1 MRPKSLPRRVDQQT
15 GTDYSFR
22 REWIRRRLESLASVF
37 GIDVL
42 TYAIL
47 SNHIHVILRNR
58 PDVVAAW
65 SNEEAALRW
74 LRVFPGRRLDE
85 QLAEPTESDVRM
97 LAANEQ
103 RMAEV
108 RSRLSDISWF
118 MRALSEPI
126 ARLANKQDECTGRFG
141 RDALR
146 LSGLWTKRVY
156 WLVQCMWT

>member
-1 MRPKSLPRRVDQQT
+1 MDSPKT
-15 GTDYSFR
+15 
-22 REWIRRRLESLASVF
+22 ESLASVF

-103 RMAEV
+103 R
-108 RSRLSDISWF
+108 
-118 MRALSEPI
+118 
-126 ARLANKQDECTGRFG
+126 C
-141 RDALR
+141 
-146 LSGLWTKRVY
+146 
-156 WLVQCMWT
+156 

>member
-1 MRPKSLPRRVDQQT
+1 M
-15 GTDYSFR
+15 
-22 REWIRRRLESLASVF
+22 
-37 GIDVL
+37 
-42 TYAIL
+42 
-47 SNHIHVILRNR
+47 
-58 PDVVAAW
+58 AAW

-118 MRALSEPI
+118 MRGSE
-126 ARLANKQDECTGRFG
+126 
-141 RDALR
+141 
-146 LSGLWTKRVY
+146 
-156 WLVQCMWT
+156 